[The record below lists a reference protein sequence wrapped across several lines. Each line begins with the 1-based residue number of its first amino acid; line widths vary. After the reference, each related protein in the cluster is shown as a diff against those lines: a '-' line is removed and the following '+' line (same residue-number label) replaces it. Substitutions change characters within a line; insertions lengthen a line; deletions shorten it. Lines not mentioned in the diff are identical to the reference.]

1 MTLMIAQGN
10 VKVPVFADP
19 SVLGKIH
26 TTNNIKIV
34 GRFIFTIKKNI
45 INSWLKMKEES
56 VVKKYFFM
64 FPREIMMGTT
74 YLS

>member
-1 MTLMIAQGN
+1 MPLTLMIAPGN

-34 GRFIFTIKKNI
+34 GRFIFTIKKYI
-45 INSWLKMKEES
+45 INSWWKMKGKS
-56 VVKKYFFM
+56 ILKNIFFYM
-64 FPREIMMGTT
+64 FPRD
-74 YLS
+74 